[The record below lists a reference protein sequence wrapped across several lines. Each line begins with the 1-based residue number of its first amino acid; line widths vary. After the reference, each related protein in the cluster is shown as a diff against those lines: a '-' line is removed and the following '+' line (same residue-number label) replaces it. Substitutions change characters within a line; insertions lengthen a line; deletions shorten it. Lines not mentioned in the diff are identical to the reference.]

1 MTVALAAETP
11 VFYGKPL
18 VFRAKQHRY
27 FWDGKPIPSVTTI
40 LNRLAKPALIQ
51 WAADCAVNHV
61 AKRFPPASSEYVQ
74 QLELHRAL
82 AEARRAHAEIRD
94 EAADIGTQLHE
105 YARASLAGQAPAL
118 PDDEVVRKVIGAL
131 NDWRSRHDIQPIG
144 LERRIMSLRHWYAG
158 TCDFFGKI
166 DGKLCV
172 LDFKTG
178 SGIYDEFW
186 LQTAGYDIALTEE
199 LSLPVDLDRWIVRL
213 DKKTGEFDAVKKPS
227 STIHIEAWL
236 SVVAFDRNA
245 RRFKEVA

>member
-1 MTVALAAETP
+1 MTVALATESP
-11 VFYGKPL
+11 ILYGKPL
-18 VFRAKQHRY
+18 VFKERQHRY
-27 FWDGKPIPSVTTI
+27 FWDGKPVPSVTTI

-51 WAADCAVNHV
+51 WAADCAVEHI
-61 AKRFPPASSEYVQ
+61 
-74 QLELHRAL
+74 RANGDESTREPGL
-82 AEARRAHAEIRD
+82 LLVTDAHLTEARKAHARIRD
-94 EAADIGTQLHE
+94 EAGDIGTQLHE
-105 YARASLAGQAPAL
+105 YARASLAGQMPAL
-118 PDDEVVRKVIGAL
+118 PDNEVVRKVIGAL
-131 NDWRSRHDIQPIG
+131 NDWRSKHDIQPIG

-158 TCDFFGKI
+158 TLDFFGKI

-199 LSLPVDLDRWIVRL
+199 LLLPVDLDRWIVRL
-213 DKKTGEFDAVKKPS
+213 DKKTGEFDAVKKPA

>member
-18 VFRAKQHRY
+18 VFKEKQHRY

-51 WAADCAVNHV
+51 WAADCEVEHMSAVLNS
-61 AKRFPPASSEYVQ
+61 PAGFLLSNIAG
-74 QLELHRAL
+74 ELDN
-82 AEARRAHAEIRD
+82 ARKAHAVKRD
-94 EAADIGTQLHE
+94 TAADVGTQLHE

-118 PDDEVVRKVIGAL
+118 PNNEVVQRVIGAL
-131 NDWRSRHDIQPIG
+131 IDWRCKHDIQPIG
-144 LERRIMSLRHWYAG
+144 LERRIMSQRHWYAG

-166 DGKLCV
+166 DGRLCV

-199 LSLPVDLDRWIVRL
+199 LALPFDLDHWIVRL
-213 DKKTGEFDAVKKPS
+213 DKKTGEFDAVRKHASPV
-227 STIHIEAWL
+227 HIDAWL
-236 SVVAFDRNA
+236 SLVAFDRSA